1 MVVGSGFAHA
11 MAGGLGR
18 LLRPERQLLMIVI
31 SEGDLLVED
40 ILAAGPQQDDGEE
53 SPASRLAHSMSG
65 GLTSLLRPDRQLLL
79 RVIDAAP
86 LTVEEILAVPPDG
99 DLPD

>member
-1 MVVGSGFAHA
+1 MVGSEFAHA

-18 LLRPERQLLMIVI
+18 LLRPERQLLMQVLA
-31 SEGDLLVED
+31 EGDLLVDD
-40 ILAAGPQQDDGEE
+40 IVGESRGDDDEA
-53 SPASRLAHSMSG
+53 SPAARMAQSMSG
-65 GLTSLLRPDRQLLL
+65 GLSSLLRPDRQLLL

-86 LTVEEILAVPPDG
+86 LTVEDILAVPRAS